1 MRWMMGCALAV
12 LVTACVHGPAG
23 RTIPSTSTLRV
34 PARARVLVF
43 APHPDDETLA
53 VGGLIHRL
61 TKEGVPV
68 RIVFITNGD
77 GYPCVG

>member
-1 MRWMMGCALAV
+1 MMGCALAV

-61 TKEGVPV
+61 TRKASRSASSSSPTATAT
-68 RIVFITNGD
+68 RTR
-77 GYPCVG
+77 